1 MIFPKLQLKNNFVDT
16 TMLQHYPKRFWAI
29 FLSIFLLILPAGC
42 QTSTLNTE
50 KVINLTLWQGI
61 NPPSNRD
68 IFDNLVRSFNQTHPD
83 IQVES
88 LYVGQAD
95 QQLPKILTAVVGN
108 AAPDILWFAPFFTGQ
123 LAELGAIKPLEEWFN
138 ALPQKAEIDPALLES
153 MTLNG
158 HIWSVP
164 MGTNNLALFYR
175 PSLFREAGIT
185 KLPETWEEIRET
197 AKQLTKDKNGDG
209 RPDQHGIL
217 LSLGKGEW
225 TVFNWLPFMYSA
237 GGEIIEG
244 KKINLD
250 NEGSIAALELWADLL
265 KDGSAILSAPER
277 GYEQDNFIK
286 GRVAMQLTGPWTL
299 GYLAQTKID
308 FDVLPL
314 PVAKKPA
321 TVVGGENLFVM
332 KTTPEREKAALKFLE
347 YVISKDFQ
355 IQFALGTGYLPV
367 NLEARKSQ
375 TYQKFISKQP
385 TLKVFLDQMKYARSR
400 PIRSGYARIS
410 DSLGRAIE
418 ATLLGKEPKQA
429 LESAQ
434 SRLNLNLATN

>member
-1 MIFPKLQLKNNFVDT
+1 MVERFQ
-16 TMLQHYPKRFWAI
+16 RWFWAM
-29 FLSIFLLILPAGC
+29 FLGIFLLSLAGC
-42 QTSTLNTE
+42 QASTLNSQ
-50 KVINLTLWQGI
+50 KVIQLTLWQGI
-61 NPPSNRD
+61 NPPPNRD
-68 IFDNLVRSFNQTHPD
+68 IFDNLVRSFNETHPD

-108 AAPDILWFAPFFTGQ
+108 SSPDILWFGPFFTGQ
-123 LAELGAIKPLEEWFN
+123 LAELGAIKPLEDWFN
-138 ALPQKAEIDPALLES
+138 ALPQKADIDPALLES
-153 MTLNG
+153 MTLDG

-175 PSLFREAGIT
+175 PSLFKEAGLT
-185 KLPETWEEIRET
+185 KLPQTWEEVRQA
-197 AKQLTKDKNGDG
+197 AKQLTKDTNGDG

-237 GGEIIEG
+237 GGELIQG
-244 KKINLD
+244 KNINLA
-250 NEGSIAALELWADLL
+250 NEGAVSALEFWTDLL

-277 GYEQDNFIK
+277 GYEQDNFINGK
-286 GRVAMQLTGPWTL
+286 VAMQLTGPWTL

-321 TVVGGENLFVM
+321 TVIGGENLFVM
-332 KTTPEREKAALKFLE
+332 KTTPEREQAALKFLE
-347 YVISKDFQ
+347 YVIGIDFQ
-355 IQFALGTGYLPV
+355 TQFALGTGYLPV
-367 NLEARKSQ
+367 NLKARQSQ
-375 TYQKFISKQP
+375 NYQEFISKQP
-385 TLKVFLDQMKYARSR
+385 SLKVFIEQMKYARSR
-400 PIRSGYARIS
+400 PIRTGYARIS
-410 DSLGRAIE
+410 DTLGRAIE
-418 ATLLGKEPKQA
+418 ASLLGKEPKQA

-434 SRLNLNLATN
+434 TRLNLNLATD